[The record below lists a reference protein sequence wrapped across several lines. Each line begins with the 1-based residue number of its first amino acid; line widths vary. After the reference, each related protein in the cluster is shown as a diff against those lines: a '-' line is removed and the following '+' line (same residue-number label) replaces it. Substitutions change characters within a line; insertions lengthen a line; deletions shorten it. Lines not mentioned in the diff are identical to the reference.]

1 MLISILM
8 NLNEEQIKAMIE
20 LIVTTLF
27 PKNTYLLSSNYL
39 FTSDIIKIEFFYLTT
54 QYMIYYHE

>member
-8 NLNEEQIKAMIE
+8 NLNEEQIKAIIE

-27 PKNTYLLSSNYL
+27 PKNTYLLYNNYL
-39 FTSDIIKIEFFYLTT
+39 FI
-54 QYMIYYHE
+54 